1 MFILPTDEIRMMTES
16 TRQRGAARC
25 EACGKAL
32 AVWVTSTHKIAPIG
46 SVDGCPCGGSSF
58 RLLG

>member
-1 MFILPTDEIRMMTES
+1 MTES

>member
-1 MFILPTDEIRMMTES
+1 MTES
-16 TRQRGAARC
+16 TRQKGAARC

-32 AVWVTSTHKIAPIG
+32 AVWVTSTREIFPIG

>member
-1 MFILPTDEIRMMTES
+1 MILAVEIRPMTES

-25 EACGKAL
+25 EACGKSL
-32 AVWVTSTHKIAPIG
+32 AVWITSSREILPIG